1 MATDRAYRKALPMER
16 IIREM
21 QKGFGTGH
29 FDPALDRFFRTVE
42 RGDTDAD

>member
-1 MATDRAYRKALPMER
+1 MER

-29 FDPALDRFFRTVE
+29 FDPALDRFFVGGE
-42 RGDTDAD
+42 EEDEQEGEE